1 MFPTREIN
9 TLVFI
14 KENSQAGN
22 IKNIDVTEIE
32 AKFAENLNLLF
43 LWHVL
48 SASVSL
54 LPKYTVIWE
63 MEQNKILEP
72 YTRTKERS
80 LFSSMSAG
88 YWMVANRKYGCVIA
102 TEKKKKKK
110 YDQQKQISMKD
121 NTYLK
126 RNQASFHTLKLRSD
140 IKAGVQ
146 I

>member
-1 MFPTREIN
+1 MFPAREIN

-48 SASVSL
+48 SALLSL

-80 LFSSMSAG
+80 LFSSIR
-88 YWMVANRKYGCVIA
+88 VQD
-102 TEKKKKKK
+102 TE
-110 YDQQKQISMKD
+110 
-121 NTYLK
+121 
-126 RNQASFHTLKLRSD
+126 R
-140 IKAGVQ
+140 
-146 I
+146 